1 VKIERYCMKNF
12 KIIGLIVAFIASIGL
27 YASQI
32 QDQSTV
38 QKSIDGFI
46 ELPTAEQKIQLFMY
60 EDCFYC
66 IKVTDFLKQYNL
78 MDKVVLIDAGL
89 QKNREQLRSVSG
101 KTQAPYLVDFDA
113 NVMMPESLD
122 IIAYLATKF
131 NVIMPAAEVVL
142 ALPVLKIIEMTKYD
156 SATFL
161 SVVQASKKPV
171 IILISTTWCP
181 PCKIFKPIFL
191 QIAQQ
196 FADACEFICIDGDAD
211 RAIAD
216 QLGVQCYPSIV
227 CYKNGQQINPENYR
241 SKAGLLNLI
250 AQLIA

>member
-1 VKIERYCMKNF
+1 MKNF
-12 KIIGLIVAFIASIGL
+12 KIIGLIVAFIGSIGL
-27 YASQI
+27 YASQM
-32 QDQSTV
+32 QDQSSV
-38 QKSIDGFI
+38 QKFIDGSI
-46 ELPTAEQKIQLFMY
+46 ELPNAEQKIQLFMY
-60 EDCFYC
+60 EGCSYC
-66 IKVTDFLKQYNL
+66 VKVTDFLKQYNL
-78 MDKVVLIDAGL
+78 MDKVVLIDAGVE
-89 QKNREQLRSVSG
+89 KNREQLRSVSG
-101 KTQAPYLVDFDA
+101 KIQAPYLVDFDA

-122 IIAYLATKF
+122 VIAYLATKF
-131 NVIMPAAEVVL
+131 NVIMPVVKVLEV
-142 ALPVLKIIEMTKYD
+142 LPIVKISEMTKYD

-161 SVVQASKKPV
+161 SIVQASKTPV

-196 FADACEFICIDGDAD
+196 FTDACEFICIDGDAD

-241 SKAGLLNLI
+241 SQAGLLHLI